1 MGEVWRA
8 VHKTQNVAG
17 AVKFMTPK
25 HARNPK
31 IQSSFRGEVRAM
43 ARLDHPGIIT
53 IFDCGQV
60 DDEVVQ
66 ASNGYVIEGSSYL
79 AMELASHT
87 LLDLD
92 KTRLDWQHTRKIL
105 LSILDAL
112 AHSHARGVI
121 HRDLKP
127 ANVLLVTSE
136 HGTLLK
142 LSDFGLAHAVDNI
155 TRNEL
160 LDTRI
165 SGTPRF
171 MAPEQIVGRF
181 RDQGPWT
188 DLYAVGCLAYWLTSG
203 NPPFSDGDTTQILRG
218 HLFNA
223 LPKLTPE
230 FAVPDDFHAWLKN
243 LLAKQP
249 GDRYQYAADASRALL
264 ALAPLP
270 GEESPDARPVSLNFL
285 PLTVL
290 MDVFADQTLNTTA
303 QNVETIVLPALQW
316 SNAQPLAGA
325 TADYDRIDAPIAVD
339 DAPNHPSSLPPVRTP
354 GPFPADWRIS
364 PSQTNAAN
372 DVEKTVGADHRGNA
386 AGLGLFGLRQ
396 IRLVGRIE
404 ERNQIW
410 QALREVNESQ
420 QPRGVILRGVAGTGK
435 TRLAEW
441 ICERAHEVGAA
452 SSLKAVQGPLTGP
465 ADGIERM
472 FSDHLRCTGL
482 GREKILERVRYLMG
496 LQGPLT
502 SDDLHDCLA
511 LTEII
516 APTADPD
523 YDESRVRVRFS
534 NPTER
539 YVVLKRALQ
548 RLTRHR
554 PLIVFLDDVQW
565 NNETIGF
572 AQYLLNTPD
581 IPVLLLMT
589 VREEALINR
598 PVASAQLDSLRN
610 FPTVD
615 QILVAPLDENE
626 RIELVQHLLGME
638 DTLVAQIAARTGGNP
653 LFAVQLVGDWVGRNL
668 LDISP
673 KGFRLRTSE
682 SASLPE
688 NMRDLLF
695 RRIELLIEQP
705 LTAPPNDALLALE
718 LAAALGQEVDSIEW
732 TMLCK
737 QHQIHGLE
745 ALVES
750 MASTRLATIDR
761 HGWTFAHGAL
771 RESLEFIARQN
782 NRWTTHQF
790 ACAKMLRGRYGYK
803 ATAVAYRLA
812 RHLLEAERPEDAL
825 EPLLRAAN
833 HFRQTCQF
841 DQAHAVYNRYERA
854 LDELN
859 IADDDPRALEVHIQ
873 RALTLNRQSRFSES
887 DALLVLIEPLARQAG
902 YQKTLADILHAR
914 GLVAK
919 MNGDIREGIVL
930 AEEAI
935 ELYSV
940 LNDKSGLAH
949 CYFLVGELS
958 YWSGDMKTAGEFYT
972 HAQKLFAS
980 IGNEHEIAVVK
991 LAKGARFIKLDAYE
1005 QATAMILDA
1014 MGGFERTGDNKLL
1027 ANCLNNLGEVY
1038 RFQNDLQKAEE
1049 YYTKSIN
1056 ILERIGLDDD
1066 IIALFNLGQVLI
1078 AQGKFAQADVIMTS
1092 VLNSLL
1098 PTKRSGYLGLSHTGM
1113 LPGAAAR
1120 ADWTA
1125 WDHHLNQAIQHLD
1138 LSAMV
1143 DIDLAVLAE
1152 LAANIAHQ
1160 SHQTARAQR
1169 AWQLA
1174 LAQYQALDDQPG
1186 IDRTQ
1191 AALNQHSKTDSTPH
1205 PT

>member
-8 VHKTQNVAG
+8 VHQTQNVQG

-53 IFDCGQV
+53 IYDCGQV
-60 DDEVVQ
+60 DDYVAH
-66 ASNGYVIEGSSYL
+66 ASNGYVVEGSSYL

-92 KTRLDWQHTRKIL
+92 KTRMDWQHARKIL

-136 HGTLLK
+136 QGTLLK
-142 LSDFGLAHAVDNI
+142 LSDFGLAHAADNI
-155 TRNEL
+155 TRSDL
-160 LDTRI
+160 LDSRI

-203 NPPFSDGDTTQILRG
+203 SPPFSDGDTTQILRG

-230 FAVPDDFHAWLKN
+230 FAVPDDFHAWIKN

-264 ALAPLP
+264 ALDPMP
-270 GEESPDARPVSLNFL
+270 GESMKAHQTSLDFL
-285 PLTVL
+285 PLTVPL
-290 MDVFADQTLNTTA
+290 DVFADQTMVNNLGATVPV
-303 QNVETIVLPALQW
+303 VETVILPALQW

-325 TADYDRIDAPIAVD
+325 TADYERINAPIDFD
-339 DAPNHPSSLPPVRTP
+339 DAPNRPTQLQPVHKP
-354 GPFPADWRIS
+354 GVMPDDWR
-364 PSQTNAAN
+364 PLPLNADAE
-372 DVEKTVGADHRGNA
+372 DYGQKREFTDQRGNA

-396 IRLVGRIE
+396 IPLVGRIE
-404 ERNQIW
+404 ERTQIW
-410 QALREVNESQ
+410 QSLRNVNDTR

-435 TRLAEW
+435 SRLAEW
-441 ICERAHEVGAA
+441 ICERAHEVGTA

-554 PLIVFLDDVQW
+554 PLIIFLDDVQW
-565 NNETIGF
+565 NTETIGF

-589 VREEALINR
+589 VREEALLSR
-598 PVASAQLDSLRN
+598 PTASAQLDALHKL
-610 FPTVD
+610 PTVD
-615 QILVAPLDENE
+615 EIIVSTLDENE

-638 DTLVAQIAARTGGNP
+638 DTLVSQIAQRTGGNP

-673 KGFRLRTSE
+673 RGFRLRSSE
-682 SASLPE
+682 AASLPE
-688 NMRDLLF
+688 NMRELLF

-705 LTAPPNDALLALE
+705 ITAPPNDALLALE

-750 MASTRLATIDR
+750 MASNRLATIDR

-771 RESLEFIARQN
+771 RESLEFIARTN

-803 ATAVAYRLA
+803 TTAVAYRLA
-812 RHLLEAERPEDAL
+812 RHLLEAERPDDAL
-825 EPLLRAAN
+825 DPLLRAAN
-833 HFRQTCQF
+833 YFSQTCQF
-841 DQAHAVYNRYERA
+841 DQAHAAYNRYESA

-873 RALTLNRQSRFSES
+873 RSLTLIRQSRFSEA
-887 DALLVLIEPLARQAG
+887 DALLVHIEPLARQAG

-919 MNGDIREGIVL
+919 MNGDIREGILL

-935 ELYSV
+935 ELYSAI
-940 LNDKSGLAH
+940 NDRSGLAH

-958 YWSGDMKTAGEFYT
+958 YWSGDMNTAGEFYA
-972 HAQKLFAS
+972 HARQLFTT

-991 LAKGARFIKLDAYE
+991 LAKGARFIKLDDYE

-1038 RFQNDLQKAEE
+1038 RFQNNLDKAEE
-1049 YYTKSIN
+1049 YYTKSLS

-1066 IIALFNLGQVLI
+1066 IIAPFNLGQVLI
-1078 AQGKFAQADVIMTS
+1078 AQGKFAQADVIMAG
-1092 VLNSLL
+1092 VLNTLL
-1098 PTKRSGYLGLSHTGM
+1098 PTKRSGYLGLAHTGM

-1120 ADWTA
+1120 NDWNA
-1125 WDHHLNQAIQHLD
+1125 WDHHLSQATQHLE

-1143 DIDLAVLAE
+1143 DIDLANLAE
-1152 LAANIAHQ
+1152 LAANLAHQ
-1160 SHQTARAQR
+1160 SHQTDRAHR

-1174 LAQYQALDDQPG
+1174 LDQYQSLDDQTG
-1186 IDRTQ
+1186 IDRTR
-1191 AALNQHSKTDSTPH
+1191 AALDATSSIA
-1205 PT
+1205 